1 MLLRSFRPVWFALV
15 IVLGLQILQPMH
27 DVLAHD
33 QDQLHCEFCVAAPG
47 GVACAWDSADVLI
60 IAADAA
66 VSPAPEQAVVAS
78 QAAPSCRDPPHYL

>member
-1 MLLRSFRPVWFALV
+1 MPLRSFRPVWLALV

-27 DVLAHD
+27 DALAHD

-60 IAADAA
+60 ISADAA
-66 VSPAPEQAVVAS
+66 DSPAPEQAAFGP
-78 QAAPSCRDPPHYL
+78 QTAPSCRDPPLYL